1 MTNAIEVINL
11 RKFLQ
16 KFQLKDVSFTLPK
29 GTIMGFVGENGAGKT
44 TTIKC
49 ILDLLKIDAGKI
61 RLFGKEM
68 SEDDLA
74 IKSEIGVVFD
84 DLHFPETLTAKKI
97 SKFMN
102 KVFSNWDESYYFHL
116 LNKLK
121 VQENKKLNELSRG
134 MKMKLSIAIALA
146 HHPKLLILDEPTSGL
161 DPIVRDEI
169 LDLFLEFMQNEE
181 HSILFSS
188 HITSDLEKIADYIT
202 FIHEGKILFSESKDT
217 LLYEYAIWRG
227 TKDELKDLPPESIL
241 AMRENSFGLEVLVKR
256 NEVSTAFEL
265 AQPTIEEIML
275 IYVKGVHGSASFV
288 DERFLNAN

>member
-1 MTNAIEVINL
+1 
-11 RKFLQ
+11 
-16 KFQLKDVSFTLPK
+16 
-29 GTIMGFVGENGAGKT
+29 MGFVGENGAGKT

-49 ILDLLKIDAGKI
+49 ILDLLKIDDGKI

-68 SEDDLA
+68 REDELA

-97 SKFMN
+97 SRFMS
-102 KVFSNWDESYYFHL
+102 KVFSSWDNEYYFNL
-116 LNKLK
+116 LKRLK
-121 VQENKKLNELSRG
+121 VLDNKKINELSRG
-134 MKMKLSIAIALA
+134 MRMKLSIAIALS

-169 LDLFLEFMQNEE
+169 LDIFLDFMQDEE

-217 LLYEYAIWRG
+217 LLYDYAIWRG
-227 TKDELKDLPPESIL
+227 TIEESKDLPSDSIL
-241 AMRENSFGLEVLVKR
+241 AMREHSFGLEILVKR
-256 NEVSTAFEL
+256 HEVSAAFEL
-265 AQPTIEEIML
+265 SQPTIEQIML
-275 IYVKGVHGSASFV
+275 IYVKGVHGDARFV
-288 DERFLNAN
+288 DERFSNAQ